1 MKKLLSLILLPLMV
15 FSLTACNSNTSQS
28 DDPQVSTAVTNED
41 NTPSQDNN
49 QITFQ
54 ELTVVDNE
62 QCTIKITGIDADNMW
77 GYTLETYL
85 ENKSSDKTYMF
96 SVDSAAV
103 NGVQSDPFFATE
115 VSAGKKANVE
125 ISFSDTNLEE
135 NGITDF
141 TDIELTFRV
150 YDTDDWSADDVT
162 KTTVHVY
169 PYGEDKAVTFV
180 RESQDTD
187 NIVIDNENVTVIV
200 TGYEPDEVFGYTVNL
215 FLVNKTEAN
224 VMFSVDEASINGYMA
239 DPYYATTVA
248 AGKCAFSSISW
259 SDTTFADNGITDVEE
274 IELLFRA
281 YDAENYTAND
291 FATQEVTLNP

>member
-215 FLVNKTEAN
+215 FLVNKTDAN